1 MRLYPAIDLLDGQVV
16 RLEQGDFRRRT
27 SYSVEACEA
36 ARRFREAG
44 AECLHVVDLD
54 GARDG
59 RAANHRLIEAIVRET
74 ELFVQVGGGIRTEER
89 ARAYLDAGAGRV
101 ILGSAAVSDPDFLD
115 RCLALF
121 GDRVA
126 VGVDLLD
133 GEVMTHGWERGS
145 GLDGLEF
152 CRELAARGVATVI
165 ATDITKDGRLEG
177 TNLALYDRLRTAG
190 IPNVIASGGIAS
202 LEELLALR
210 GLGVSG
216 AVVGKALY
224 AGRLRLEELV
234 CKLRELEEGL

>member
-1 MRLYPAIDLLDGQVV
+1 M
-16 RLEQGDFRRRT
+16 
-27 SYSVEACEA
+27 
-36 ARRFREAG
+36 
-44 AECLHVVDLD
+44 
-54 GARDG
+54 
-59 RAANHRLIEAIVRET
+59 
-74 ELFVQVGGGIRTEER
+74 
-89 ARAYLDAGAGRV
+89 

-115 RCLALF
+115 RCLELF

-224 AGRLRLEELV
+224 AGRLRLKELV
-234 CKLRELEEGL
+234 CRLRELEEES